1 MHSLS
6 RWRLNDPRTSQ
17 VDGTIVRA
25 EGAAITLDSVGE
37 LVAQSEIDFRT
48 LKQRVHALL
57 ADRAQC
63 SVGTVLENYP
73 AEQGLGSVVGY
84 VALGS
89 RHGML
94 VPDRD
99 EAVSWHGEDGQ
110 QRRARIP
117 LLYFLKE
124 KRDELV

>member
-1 MHSLS
+1 LS
-6 RWRLNDPRTSQ
+6 RWRLNDPRSSQ
-17 VDGTIVRA
+17 VDGSIVRA

-48 LKQRVHALL
+48 LKQRVRALL
-57 ADRAQC
+57 AEHVQC
-63 SVGTVLENYP
+63 SVGAVLEHYP

-89 RHGML
+89 RHGLL
-94 VPDRD
+94 VPNRH
-99 EAVSWHGEDGQ
+99 ESVSWLGEDGHE
-110 QRRARIP
+110 RHARIP
-117 LLYFLKE
+117 LLYFVKE

>member
-1 MHSLS
+1 M
-6 RWRLNDPRTSQ
+6 
-17 VDGTIVRA
+17 RA
-25 EGAAITLDSVGE
+25 DGAAITLDSVGE

-48 LKQRVHALL
+48 LKQRVRTLL
-57 ADRAQC
+57 AGQAQC
-63 SVGTVLENYP
+63 SVGAVFGHYP

-94 VPDRD
+94 VADRF
-99 EAVSWHGEDGQ
+99 ESVSWRGEDGHE
-110 QRRARIP
+110 RRARIP
-117 LLYFLKE
+117 LMYFLKE

>member
-1 MHSLS
+1 M
-6 RWRLNDPRTSQ
+6 
-17 VDGTIVRA
+17 RA
-25 EGAAITLDSVGE
+25 DGAAITLDSVGE

-48 LKQRVHALL
+48 LKQRVRALL
-57 ADRAQC
+57 AEHAQC
-63 SVGTVLENYP
+63 SVGSVLERYP

-89 RHGML
+89 RHGMP
-94 VPDRD
+94 VPDRF
-99 EAVSWHGEDGQ
+99 ESVSWHGEDGHE
-110 QRRARIP
+110 RRARIP